1 MLNWSYILKFEG
13 GDKRFIF
20 MGVSLLKSF
29 DYISK
34 NYYLKR
40 YFEDIPQEE
49 LQKQCRLVTYK
60 PQDIIVKKGEHIN
73 FIGIII
79 SGRALLVNEF
89 ANGNAYILKELKLL
103 SVIGDIET
111 VSSAP
116 GSACTIQAIDECV
129 LIVINDKVFL
139 NWIKL
144 YHGFAIHVSQRLA
157 ERFYESSNENGKYMV
172 YNSSYSLISTIINVV
187 ENTAVPNDEDNFNIR
202 LKNTRKELG
211 ERIGLNER
219 TINRLLQKLKNEN
232 LISINSGKIYINNT
246 QFQKL
251 KELKENLQLDRR
263 KI

>member
-1 MLNWSYILKFEG
+1 MN
-13 GDKRFIF
+13 
-20 MGVSLLKSF
+20 SF

-40 YFEDIPQEE
+40 YFENIPQEE
-49 LQKQCRLVTYK
+49 LKKYCRLITYK
-60 PQDIIVKKGEHIN
+60 PQNIIVKKGEHIN

-89 ANGNAYILKELKLL
+89 ENGNAYILKELKLL
-103 SVIGDIET
+103 SVIGDIEI
-111 VSSAP
+111 VSSSK
-116 GSACTIQAIDECV
+116 GSACTIESIDECV
-129 LIVINDKVFL
+129 LIAIDDKIFINWMK
-139 NWIKL
+139 K
-144 YHGFAIHVSQRLA
+144 YHGFALRVAQRLA

-172 YNSSYSLISTIINVV
+172 YNSNYSLVSTIINVT
-187 ENTAVPNDEDNFNIR
+187 ESIISTKEEKNFNIK

-232 LISINSGKIYINNT
+232 LISINSGKIYVNNI
-246 QFQKL
+246 QLQKL
-251 KELKENLQLDRR
+251 KELKENLQMDRR

>member
-1 MLNWSYILKFEG
+1 ME
-13 GDKRFIF
+13 
-20 MGVSLLKSF
+20 SL

-34 NYYLKR
+34 NDYLKR
-40 YFEDIPQEE
+40 SFEDIPQEE
-49 LQKQCRLVTYK
+49 LRKHSRLVVYK
-60 PQDIIVKKGEHIN
+60 PQNIIVKKGGHIN

-103 SVIGDIET
+103 SVIGDIEI
-111 VSSAP
+111 VSSSK
-116 GSACTIQAIDECV
+116 GSACTIESIDECI
-129 LIVINDKVFL
+129 LIVIDDKVFL
-139 NWIKL
+139 DWMKR
-144 YHGFAIHVSQRLA
+144 YHGFAIRVARRLA

-172 YNSSYSLISTIINVV
+172 YNSNYSLISTIINVT
-187 ENTAVPNDEDNFNIR
+187 ENITGGKTEEVFNIR

-232 LISINSGKIYINNT
+232 LISINSGKIYINNI
-246 QFQKL
+246 QLQKL
-251 KELKENLQLDRR
+251 KELKENLQMDRR